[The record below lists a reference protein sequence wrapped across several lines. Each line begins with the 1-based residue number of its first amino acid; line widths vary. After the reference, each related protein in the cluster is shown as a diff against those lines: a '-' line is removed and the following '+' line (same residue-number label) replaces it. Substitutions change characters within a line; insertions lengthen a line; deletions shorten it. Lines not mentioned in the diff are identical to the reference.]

1 MSSRAERLSSQ
12 LDGIDVLLIT
22 DLVNVRYLTGYTGSN
37 GIALVGRQARVFI
50 TDFRY
55 RQQAGEEVLPDF
67 DRLVTDAPQQ
77 LPELIEGALPAGEL
91 RLGFEAEHTSVR
103 AHERLR
109 ALLSDRV
116 ELVASIGLVE
126 RMRAVK
132 EPDEIARIKA
142 AAALA
147 DAAFERVV
155 GDGLAGR
162 TEREIALALE
172 TDMRARGADRAAFDA
187 IVAAGPHGALPHA
200 QPRDRQV
207 TSGDM
212 VVIDWG
218 AQLDGYCSDC
228 TRTVAVGDPGGEASE
243 IYKLVLEAQLAG
255 VRAVAAG
262 RGTREVDGV
271 ARQVIESGGHG
282 PQFGH
287 GLGHGVGL
295 DIHEAPT
302 LSPRAPNQELESG
315 NVVTIEPGIYLP
327 GRFGVRIE
335 DLVVVARGGSETLTS
350 IDKQLAVVN

>member
-1 MSSRAERLSSQ
+1 VSSRAQRLSER
-12 LDGIDVLLIT
+12 LDGIDVLLVT
-22 DLVNVRYLTGYTGSN
+22 GLVNVRYLTGYTGSN
-37 GIALVGRQARVFI
+37 GIALVGPQARVFI

-55 RQQAGEEVLPDF
+55 LEQAGEEVLPEF
-67 DRLVTDAPQQ
+67 DRLVADAPQE
-77 LPELIEGALPAGEL
+77 LPELIESALPAGEL

-109 ALLSDRV
+109 ELLSDRV
-116 ELVASIGLVE
+116 ELAATAGLVE

-132 EPDEIARIKA
+132 EPDEIARIKG

-147 DAAFERVV
+147 DAAFEHVV
-155 GDGLAGR
+155 AQGLAGR

-172 TDMRARGADRAAFDA
+172 TDMRARGADRAGFDA

-200 QPRDRQV
+200 QPRDEQIK
-207 TSGDM
+207 TGEL

-228 TRTVAVGDPGGEASE
+228 TRTVAVGDPGGEAGQ
-243 IYKLVLEAQLAG
+243 IYELVLEAQVAG

-262 RGTREVDGV
+262 RGTREVDGI
-271 ARQVIESGGHG
+271 ARGVIEAAGHG
-282 PQFGH
+282 HEFGH

-302 LSPRAPNQELESG
+302 LSLRAPNQELEAG

-335 DLVVVARGGSETLTS
+335 DLVVVANGGGETLTS
-350 IDKQLAVVN
+350 IDKQLTVVG

>member
-1 MSSRAERLSSQ
+1 VSSRAERLTAR
-12 LDGIDVLLIT
+12 LDGVDVLLVT
-22 DLVNVRYLTGYTGSN
+22 ELVNVRYLTGYTGSN
-37 GIALVGRQARVFI
+37 GIALIGPQARVFI

-55 RQQAGEEVLPDF
+55 LQQAGEEVLPEF
-67 DRLVTDAPQQ
+67 DRLVADAPQE
-77 LPELIEGALPAGEL
+77 LPELIEGALGAGEL

-103 AHERLR
+103 AHGRLR
-109 ALLSDRV
+109 ELLSARV
-116 ELVASIGLVE
+116 ELVATIGLVE

-132 EPDEIARIKA
+132 EPAEVERIKSA
-142 AAALA
+142 TALA

-155 GDGLAGR
+155 GQGLAGR

-172 TDMRARGADRAAFDA
+172 TDMRRSGADRVGFDA

-200 QPRDRQV
+200 QPRDEQV
-207 TSGDM
+207 KTGEL

-243 IYKLVLEAQLAG
+243 IYELVLDAQLAG
-255 VRAVAAG
+255 VHTVAPG

-271 ARQVIESGGHG
+271 ARGVIEAGGHG

-302 LSPRAPNQELESG
+302 LSKRAPNRELEAG

-335 DLVVVARGGSETLTS
+335 DLVVVADGGSETLTT
-350 IDKQLAVVN
+350 IDKQLTIVD